1 MNTRQPYPTDLTD
14 EQWARVEPYLP
25 ADASGGRPREIPLRE
40 ILDAYWYILRAG
52 CAWRL
57 LPHDF
62 PKWQTVYSQIRRWKV
77 AGVWEALHARVR
89 DDLRLEAEGR
99 QTEPSAAALAYTF
112 QQSAAANLKPGELP
126 PDSPKII
133 TLPGS
138 PPNCAMLSRTH

>member
-99 QTEPSAAALAYTF
+99 QTEPSAAALDSQTVK
-112 QQSAAANLKPGELP
+112 AADHAGPRGYDAGKKNPRAEAA
-126 PDSPKII
+126 
-133 TLPGS
+133 
-138 PPNCAMLSRTH
+138 CAG